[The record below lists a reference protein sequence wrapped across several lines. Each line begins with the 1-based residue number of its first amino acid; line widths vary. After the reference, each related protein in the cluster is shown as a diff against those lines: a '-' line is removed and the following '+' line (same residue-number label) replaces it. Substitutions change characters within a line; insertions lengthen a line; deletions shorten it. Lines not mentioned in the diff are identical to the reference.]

1 MCVWEISTALL
12 LNCDEGSKWTSFRP
26 AEKGRPEQT
35 SYKIFVWSKTRLTK
49 IKLLFIRPS
58 SFTWRNAIPV
68 PTAPRIYNW
77 LSVKLSSF
85 MMQPPC
91 MCEKVKMKWFFF
103 FFFANWANDQN
114 QIDRSSH
121 LHIVYVG
128 WMVPDTTEVIRSFTA
143 AVRNKTCI
151 ICSLD
156 PHTVFPVCVVVTA
169 AAHELRSSR
178 NKRNRD
184 RWG

>member
-49 IKLLFIRPS
+49 IKLSFIRPS

-103 FFFANWANDQN
+103 FFCQLSQWSKPNRQVFSPPHCRCWMDGPWYHRGHQEFYSSC
-114 QIDRSSH
+114 QEQDVHYLLSGSTHCLSSLCSCYCRST
-121 LHIVYVG
+121 
-128 WMVPDTTEVIRSFTA
+128 WT
-143 AVRNKTCI
+143 K
-151 ICSLD
+151 
-156 PHTVFPVCVVVTA
+156 
-169 AAHELRSSR
+169 
-178 NKRNRD
+178 K
-184 RWG
+184 